1 MNDQSDLKGE
11 NLNEKFKILLDE
23 DNEIKKWNE
32 GLLIKSLILLPVIIF
47 IIGLFIVNKPENLK
61 DVLFLFLYPLVLIL
75 IGLIVLFV
83 MRNNMLM
90 SICTMHIVML
100 IPAFDRCSKRIIDIK
115 AVITLVHG
123 R

>member
-61 DVLFLFLYPLVLIL
+61 DVLFLFL
-75 IGLIVLFV
+75 
-83 MRNNMLM
+83 
-90 SICTMHIVML
+90 
-100 IPAFDRCSKRIIDIK
+100 
-115 AVITLVHG
+115 
-123 R
+123 